1 MNASGGFRAISGTL
15 AGAGSGSGQSL
26 TGGFASSLWGRIVG
40 LFEQEARDRRL
51 FLWLP
56 VFFGLGILAYFAAD
70 QEPPLW
76 PAAMLALLLAAGG
89 LRAHG
94 LGRAGPARACAAGA
108 FLFAGFACAAFR
120 TAMVEAPV
128 LERPMTAKVTAFVEA
143 IDPRIGGARLFLRV
157 AAIEGLGAAQTPVRM
172 RVTMRGTPNF
182 AAGASIAATMRLSPP
197 PRASE
202 PSGYDFSRDAYFQR
216 MGAVGSVLSR
226 VQLAPAVQAPLATQL
241 VAWIDRGRNAL
252 TLRIAGVIG
261 GASGAVAASLV
272 TGKRGLIPEETNE
285 ALRGAGIYHVV
296 SISGLHMVLA
306 AGLFM
311 WTMRALLA
319 TMPGIA
325 LRRPIKKW
333 AAGFAMA
340 GAIGYCLFSGAEVAT
355 ERAMVMMLVLLG
367 AVLFDRPALSM
378 RNLAIAAL
386 IVLAR
391 EPSTLLG
398 PSFQMSFAAVA
409 GMIALFEKGPRDRDF
424 AREAPPGVF
433 ERVRKAMFAVLA
445 TTLVA
450 SLATDPYATFH
461 FHRLSAYGLIGNALA
476 LPVVEFIV
484 MPAAAIGVVAS
495 LFGLDAPVWWMM
507 GQGVHLMVWVAQ
519 WVAQLPGAIR
529 MTPAFGVGAL
539 LTMTMAIIWM
549 TLWRSALRW
558 FGLVFAIAG
567 FAMAF
572 NTPKPDLFIDARGST
587 LAWRGEQGSLYA
599 LNEKGN
605 PFALS
610 QWLAGD
616 ADMRNPRAKTAAG
629 LGLLGPGRCDDTG
642 CVAIL
647 PDGRS
652 LALVLDMRALAEDC
666 ARADIVVT
674 KLFVRNLCKQPALVL
689 DGAHFERQG
698 ATQVY
703 LTPDGQFRL
712 HSVRA
717 AGLDRPW
724 TKAPKPPPP
733 EEFLA
738 PQVARGAIVPEDF
751 EIDDEAQDLRQDLR
765 QD

>member
-15 AGAGSGSGQSL
+15 AGAVSGAGQSP
-26 TGGFASSLWGRIVG
+26 TGGLASALFSRIG
-40 LFEQEARDRRL
+40 ALFEQEARERRL

-76 PAAMLALLLAAGG
+76 PAASLALVLAAGG
-89 LRAHG
+89 LRAHR
-94 LGRAGPARACAAGA
+94 LGRAWPARVCAAGA
-108 FLFAGFACAAFR
+108 FLFAGFACATFR
-120 TAMVEAPV
+120 TATVEAPV

-157 AAIEGLGAAQTPVRM
+157 GSIEGLGAAQTPVRM
-172 RVTMRGTPNF
+172 RVTMRGSPNF

-226 VQLAPAVQAPLATQL
+226 VQLAPAVPAPLATQL
-241 VAWIDRGRNAL
+241 VAWVDRGRNAL

-261 GASGAVAASLV
+261 GSSGAVAASLV
-272 TGKRGLIPEETNE
+272 TGKRGLIPEEINE
-285 ALRGAGIYHVV
+285 SLRGAGIYHVV

-306 AGLFM
+306 AGLLM
-311 WTMRALLA
+311 WTMRAVLA
-319 TMPGIA
+319 LIPGIA

-340 GAIGYCLFSGAEVAT
+340 GAVGYCVFSGAEVAT

-386 IVLAR
+386 IVLVR

-409 GMIALFEKGPRDRDF
+409 GMVALFEKGPRDRDF
-424 AREAPPGVF
+424 AREAPPGAF
-433 ERVRKAMFAVLA
+433 ERARKALFAVLA

-507 GQGVHLMVWVAQ
+507 GQGVSVMVWVAE

-539 LTMTMAIIWM
+539 LAMTMGIIWI

-558 FGLVFAIAG
+558 FGIVFALAG
-567 FAMAF
+567 LALAF
-572 NTPKPDLFIDARGST
+572 NTPRPDLFIDANGST
-587 LAWRGEQGSLYA
+587 LAWRGEQGTLHA
-599 LNEKGN
+599 LNERAN

-616 ADMRNPRAKTAAG
+616 ADMRNPRATGAKG
-629 LGLLGPGRCDDTG
+629 LGLLGPGRCDETG

-689 DGAHFERQG
+689 DGDHFERHG

-703 LTPDGQFRL
+703 MTPNGRFSLR
-712 HSVRA
+712 SVRA
-717 AGLDRPW
+717 PDLDRPW
-724 TKAPKPPPP
+724 TKAPKPPAAA
-733 EEFLA
+733 EVLT
-738 PQVARGAIVPEDF
+738 PQPVRGAGEPEDF
-751 EIDDEAQDLRQDLR
+751 EIETEAPDLRFD
-765 QD
+765 

>member
-1 MNASGGFRAISGTL
+1 MNASGGFRAISGAL
-15 AGAGSGSGQSL
+15 AGAGTGSGQSL
-26 TGGFASSLWGRIVG
+26 AGGWAFALWRRIVR

-76 PAAMLALLLAAGG
+76 PAASLALVLAAGG

-94 LGRAGPARACAAGA
+94 LGRAGIARTCAAGA
-108 FLFAGFACAAFR
+108 FLFAGFACAVFR

-128 LERPMTAKVTAFVEA
+128 LERQTIAKVTAFVEA
-143 IDPRIGGARLFLRV
+143 IDPRPGGARLFLRV
-157 AAIEGLGAAQTPVRM
+157 GAIEGLASAQTPLRL

-182 AAGASIAATMRLSPP
+182 QAGASIAATMRLSPP

-216 MGAVGSVLSR
+216 MGAVGSVISR
-226 VQLAPAVQAPLATQL
+226 VQIAPAVQAPWAAQV
-241 VAWIDRGRNAL
+241 VAWVDRGRNAL
-252 TLRIAGVIG
+252 TFRIAGVIG

-272 TGKRGLIPEETNE
+272 TGKRGLIPEDTNE

-424 AREAPPGVF
+424 AREAPPGAF
-433 ERVRKAMFAVLA
+433 ERVRKALFAVLA

-484 MPAAAIGVVAS
+484 MPAAAIGVLAN
-495 LFGLDAPVWWMM
+495 LFGLDAPVWWLM
-507 GQGVHLMVWVAQ
+507 GQGVTFMVWVAE
-519 WVAQLPGAIR
+519 WVAQLPGAVR
-529 MTPAFGVGAL
+529 MTPAFGTGAL
-539 LTMTMAIIWM
+539 LTMTMGIIWL

-558 FGLVFAIAG
+558 FGIVFALAG
-567 FAMAF
+567 AAMAL
-572 NTPKPDLFIDARGST
+572 NSPRPDVFIDARGTT
-587 LAWRGEQGSLYA
+587 LAWRGEQGSLHA
-599 LNEKGN
+599 LNEKAN

-616 ADMRNPRAKTAAG
+616 ADIRNPRALSASG
-629 LGLLGPGRCDDTG
+629 LGMLGPGRCDETG
-642 CVAIL
+642 CVALL

-674 KLFVRNLCKQPALVL
+674 KLFVRNLCKQPTLVL
-689 DGAHFERQG
+689 DGDHFERHG
-698 ATQVY
+698 ATN
-703 LTPDGQFRL
+703 LRLLSDGRIQMR
-712 HSVRA
+712 SVRA
-717 AGLDRPW
+717 ADLDRPW
-724 TKAPKPPPP
+724 TKAPKPPAPQ
-733 EEFLA
+733 EFLV
-738 PQVARGAIVPEDF
+738 PQSTYGAGEPEDF
-751 EIDDEAQDLRQDLR
+751 AAQDEAPDLRFD
-765 QD
+765 

>member
-1 MNASGGFRAISGTL
+1 MNASGGFRAIVGALSGTGSR
-15 AGAGSGSGQSL
+15 AGRSL
-26 TGGFASSLWGRIVG
+26 TLGGFVSRPFAYIIG
-40 LFEQEARDRRL
+40 LFEQEARERRL

-70 QEPPLW
+70 REPPLW
-76 PAAMLALLLAAGG
+76 PALALAALLAAGG
-89 LRAHG
+89 LRAHAQ
-94 LGRAGPARACAAGA
+94 GRTGPARLCAAAA
-108 FLFAGFACAAFR
+108 FLFAGFACAVFR
-120 TAMVEAPV
+120 TDFVAAPV
-128 LERPMTAKVTAFVEA
+128 LERPMTVKVTAFVES
-143 IDPRIGGARLFLRV
+143 IDPRVGGARLFLRV
-157 AAIEGLGAAQTPVRM
+157 GAIEGLEPLQTPVRL
-172 RVTMRGTPNF
+172 RVTMRGAPTF
-182 AAGASIAATMRLSPP
+182 EAGASIAATMRLSPP

-216 MGAVGSVLSR
+216 IGAVGSVLSR
-226 VQLAPAVQAPLATQL
+226 VQLAPPVAASPASQI

-252 TLRIAGVIG
+252 TFRIAGVIG

-311 WTMRALLA
+311 WTLRAALA
-319 TMPGIA
+319 AFPGIV

-333 AAGFAMA
+333 AAGFAMI
-340 GAIGYCLFSGAEVAT
+340 GAVAYDLFSGAEVAT

-424 AREAPPGVF
+424 AREAPPGGF
-433 ERVRKAMFAVLA
+433 ERVRKVLFAMFA

-450 SLATDPYATFH
+450 SLATDPFATYH
-461 FHRLSAYGLIGNALA
+461 FHRLSAYGLIGNALT
-476 LPVVEFIV
+476 LPLVEFVV

-495 LFGLDAPVWWMM
+495 LFGLDAPVWWVM
-507 GQGVHLMVWVAQ
+507 GQGVGFMTWVAE

-529 MTPAFGVGAL
+529 MTPAFSTAAL
-539 LTMTMAIIWM
+539 LTMTMGIIWL

-558 FGLVFAIAG
+558 LGGVFALVGLAL
-567 FAMAF
+567 AF
-572 NTPKPDLFIDARGST
+572 NMQRPDIFIDARGGT
-587 LAWRGEQGSLYA
+587 LAWRGEEGRLHA
-599 LNEKGN
+599 LNEKAN
-605 PFALS
+605 PFALA

-616 ADMRNPRAKTAAG
+616 ADTRNPRALSASG

-642 CVAIL
+642 CVATL

-674 KLFVRNLCKQPALVL
+674 RLFVRGLCKKPALVL
-689 DGAHFERQG
+689 DGAYFERHG
-698 ATQVY
+698 ATHVH
-703 LTPDGQFRL
+703 LLPGGQFRFR
-712 HSVRA
+712 SVRA
-717 AGLDRPW
+717 AELDRPW
-724 TKAPKPPPP
+724 TKAPRPPV
-733 EEFLA
+733 
-738 PQVARGAIVPEDF
+738 PQEVIAQQQAANTNAEPDDF
-751 EIDDEAQDLRQDLR
+751 EAGGEAPDLRFD
-765 QD
+765 